1 MQLRN
6 IRNQIKQ
13 KIEEAQLNMVMSLD
27 EMGLGEAALEELQT
41 QIARDGSSQET
52 SYDVKIASF
61 LTAKIET
68 AADDLKDLATI
79 KELSQEQ
86 KNKLI
91 GLRK

>member
-1 MQLRN
+1 
-6 IRNQIKQ
+6 
-13 KIEEAQLNMVMSLD
+13 MVMSLD
-27 EMGLGEAALEELQT
+27 EMGLGEIALEELQT
-41 QIARDGSSQET
+41 QIVNNGSSQET
-52 SYDVKIASF
+52 GYDAKIASF

-79 KELSQEQ
+79 KELTQEQ

>member
-13 KIEEAQLNMVMSLD
+13 KIEEAQLNMVLSLD
-27 EMGLGEAALEELQT
+27 EMGLGETALEELQT

-52 SYDVKIASF
+52 GYDAKIATF

-68 AADDLKDLATI
+68 TADSLTDLATI
-79 KELSQEQ
+79 KELTKEQ